1 MTEPNWS
8 DFRIILAL
16 SNGGSVTG
24 AAKLLG
30 VDASTV
36 SRRLAAA
43 EEAFGAVLIIRGGGT
58 FRFTPEGQAILDAAR
73 AMDSTISATTTS
85 VRSMR
90 QNLVGTVRIACV
102 QTAVHV
108 LRPLAD
114 ELAEAHPEMRLEI
127 MSSIASVDLVKGDAD
142 IAVRTIAPKEPG
154 LVIAHSFTWGSCL
167 YASKDYLAKHGRPE
181 TAEDLATH
189 QIVRYGAPLLQAR
202 AFGWVEQFADPDR
215 PATRVE
221 NTDSARII
229 IEQGGGIG
237 ALFCVVGDTCANL
250 ERVFPDPFDQM
261 ESWVLYHES
270 VRGSARVR
278 VVLDGLAAYLRA
290 RRGWLAGL
298 DTIN

>member
-1 MTEPNWS
+1 MAEPNWS

-43 EEAFGAVLIIRGGGT
+43 EDAFGAVLIIRGGGV
-58 FRFTPEGQAILDAAR
+58 FRFTAEGQAILDAAR
-73 AMDSTISATTTS
+73 AMDTTISETTSS

-90 QNLVGTVRIACV
+90 QTLTGPVRIACV

-114 ELAEAHPEMRLEI
+114 EVARAHPDLRLEI
-127 MSSIASVDLVKGDAD
+127 MSSIAPVDLVKGEAD
-142 IAVRTIAPKEPG
+142 IAVRTIAPKDPG
-154 LVIAHSFTWGSCL
+154 LVIAHAFTWGSCL
-167 YASKDYLAKHGRPE
+167 YASKDYLATQGRPE
-181 TAEDLATH
+181 TAGDLAAH
-189 QIVRYGAPLLQAR
+189 QLVRYGTPLLPAR
-202 AFGWVEQFADPDR
+202 AFGWIEQFADPDR

-229 IEQGGGIG
+229 LEQGGGIG
-237 ALFCVVGDTCANL
+237 ALFCVVGDGCVNL

-270 VRGSARVR
+270 ARGSARVR
-278 VVLDGLAAYLRA
+278 AVLDSLVAYLKA
-290 RRGWLAGL
+290 RRGWLSGL
-298 DTIN
+298 DGAD